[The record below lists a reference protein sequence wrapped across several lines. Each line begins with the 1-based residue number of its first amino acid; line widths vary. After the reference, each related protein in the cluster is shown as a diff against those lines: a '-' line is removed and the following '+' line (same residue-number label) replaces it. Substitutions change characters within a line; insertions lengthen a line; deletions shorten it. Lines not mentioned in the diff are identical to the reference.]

1 MEDSRKTYLM
11 QEYQATYMEYVH
23 CTNEYCR
30 IEQGGGA
37 FTGEARQKVLRQLA
51 ISVTSLYMRLC
62 FLSLVLQ

>member
-1 MEDSRKTYLM
+1 MVDSRKTYLM

-23 CTNEYCR
+23 GMNEYWR

-51 ISVTSLYMRLC
+51 INLTSLYMRLC
-62 FLSLVLQ
+62 FLSIVLQ